1 MNTRIFTRLQAGL
14 FLTYLKIISKTG
26 KIEIKNGEKLRDNTM
41 VGYWHGDSYCMQ
53 LVLQNIAARQAGI
66 KVIVTA
72 DKRGDV
78 IERMLNRFGAEAVRL
93 PDGLKMRP
101 FFRELKETGRTSREL
116 LAASLDGPLGPLH
129 EPKKLLFLLASEA
142 GKEVSYIHFNYSRV
156 LRLKNRWD
164 RYVIPLPFSRIT
176 AQVES
181 LGNMDRKR
189 IQDFD
194 AIKKQLIY

>member
-1 MNTRIFTRLQAGL
+1 MA
-14 FLTYLKIISKTG
+14 
-26 KIEIKNGEKLRDNTM
+26 
-41 VGYWHGDSYCMQ
+41 GYWHGDSYCMQ
-53 LVLQNIAARQAGI
+53 LVLQKISARQAGI

-78 IERMLNRFGAEAVRL
+78 IERMLNRFGAEAIRL

-101 FFRELKETGRTSREL
+101 FFRELKETGRTSKEL

-142 GKEVSYIHFNYSRV
+142 EKEVVYLHFHYSRV

-164 RYVIPLPFSRIT
+164 SYVIPLPFSKIT

-181 LGNMDRKR
+181 LGSMNRRR

-194 AIKKQLIY
+194 AIKNQLIY